1 MQFGQYTS
9 DHMFE
14 AVYRDGEWQDGEIR
28 PFENLSLSPLTLALH
43 YGQSVFEGMKAF
55 RTVDGRVN
63 IFRMEKHF
71 QRLNKSLQR
80 MCMPVIPY
88 DLFTA
93 AMEQLVFLDR
103 KWVPSEEGSALYLR
117 PFVFASEARMGVK
130 VADEYRFIIVSG
142 PVPTLYP
149 KPIRVKVEMEY
160 IRAAAGGT
168 GAAKCA
174 GNYGGA
180 FYPTA
185 LAREAGY
192 DQVIWTDAREHR
204 YVEESGTMNLCFVF
218 NGVLVTPP
226 VSDSILDGVTRD
238 SLLQMATDLNIPFEE
253 RKVSIEEIRNG
264 LKDGSLAEVFG
275 AGTAAVIAPVR
286 TIGINGEDLDLPAYG
301 PDSIM
306 YTLKRELEAIRGG
319 VKADHHDWNFIVGE

>member
-130 VADEYRFIIVSG
+130 VADEYRFLIVSG

-218 NGVLVTPP
+218 DGVLVTPP

-238 SLLQMATDLNIPFEE
+238 SLLQMAADLNIPFEE

-264 LKDGSLAEVFG
+264 LKDGSLTEVFG

-286 TIGINGEDLDLPAYG
+286 TIGINGEDIDLPAYS